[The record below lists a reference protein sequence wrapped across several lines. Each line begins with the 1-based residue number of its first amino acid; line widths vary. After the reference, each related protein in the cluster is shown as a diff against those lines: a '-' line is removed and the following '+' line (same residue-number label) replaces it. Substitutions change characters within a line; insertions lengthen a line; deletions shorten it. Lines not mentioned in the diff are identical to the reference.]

1 MRRRAHAVVGWLVV
15 VLAALAAGAGCKR
28 ESARTEAAPAT
39 GSAAP
44 TATTPGSAAGKDD
57 PWARTGPAA
66 PILERPLFWAAT
78 KDGHTTYL
86 LGTIHLG
93 INADAQLPAWLKAK
107 LDGARAFAMEADVS
121 DPRLLSSF
129 QRTDG
134 GSLRLDL
141 GPEHWA
147 TFEAIVGADLAR
159 GLDKMKPLAAI
170 TVLSTKFLPTTLPM
184 DSVLETRAKNANKPI
199 VYLEDGMRQLE
210 IVEPF
215 MTGADIKAFLD
226 NLEYAKT
233 QSDEMLAAYQRGDE
247 VALGK
252 QFDDQTLWVAAGR
265 DPAQFGGFLDALLAG
280 RNATWIPK
288 IEELHGAGGGFV
300 AVGAGHLVGP
310 KNVLGMLAARGFTIT
325 RVTGPGTP

>member
-1 MRRRAHAVVGWLVV
+1 MRRRAHTVIGWLVV
-15 VLAALAAGAGCKR
+15 VLAALAAGAACKH
-28 ESARTEAAPAT
+28 ESRTGAAPP

-44 TATTPGSAAGKDD
+44 AGTAPGPAASKDD
-57 PWARTGPAA
+57 PWAATGPVA
-66 PILERPLFWAAT
+66 PLLERPLLWAAT
-78 KDGHTTYL
+78 KDGQTTYL

-93 INADAQLPAWLKAK
+93 VNADAQLPAWTKAK
-107 LDGARAFAMEADVS
+107 LDGARVFAMEADVS

-141 GPEHWA
+141 GPEHW
-147 TFEAIVGADLAR
+147 TQFEGLVGADLAR

-184 DSVLETRAKNANKPI
+184 DSVLETRAKNGKKPI
-199 VYLEDGMRQLE
+199 VYLEDGMRPLE

-215 MTGADIKAFLD
+215 MTGADVKAMLD

-233 QSDEMLAAYQRGDE
+233 QTVEMLADYQRGDE

-265 DPAQFGGFLDALLAG
+265 DPAQFGGFLDALLAN

-288 IEELHGAGGGFV
+288 IEEIGAAGGGFV

-310 KNVLGMLAARGFTIT
+310 KNVLGMLAERGFTIT
-325 RVTGPGTP
+325 RVTAPVAP